1 MKFEVD
7 YDKCIG
13 IGMCEAVASG
23 IFAVKDDGTLDI
35 LVDVVPEGDRAILEE
50 AISVCPTAAIR
61 MVEG

>member
-23 IFAVKDDGTLDI
+23 IFAVKDDGTLDV
-35 LVDVVPEGDRAILEE
+35 LVDVVPEDERAVLEE
-50 AISVCPTAAIR
+50 AIAVCPTSAIR
-61 MVEG
+61 LIGD